1 MNGVVVWSEVVDVL
15 WDGIVL
21 QDLNR
26 LDEALASNDK
36 AKCWELFK

>member
-26 LDEALASNDK
+26 WNWSILARQ
-36 AKCWELFK
+36 